1 MIEPASSMDE
11 HHGEGTGQ
19 LLEDGYPVDD
29 LELTTVGIDIGSAT
43 SHLMFSRLH
52 LRRLG
57 RHLSS
62 RYVVIGRR
70 LLYRSPILLT
80 PFTDASTIDP
90 GRLQQFVL
98 EAFAGAGL
106 APETIDSGAVIL
118 TGEAMRRTNAR
129 AVAELFA
136 GETGKFVC
144 ATAGHHLEA
153 VVAAHG
159 SGAVASSRLAAET
172 LLNVDVGG
180 GTSKLAL
187 VRQGTI
193 VETAAVN
200 VGGRLVA
207 MDEDGRL
214 NRIEPA
220 ARRVADALGVPLRAG
235 RRLGAEDQRRLA
247 GALAGCLLAAMRRE
261 ALPAWA
267 EPLMLTAPLRAQERV
282 HGVTF
287 SGGVAE
293 YIYGREPQAFADIAR
308 PLADAI
314 REGMAAAGPAP
325 LRPGGEGIRATVIGA
340 SQFTVQ
346 VSGDTVTI
354 SCPERL
360 PLRNLPVLP
369 LALRNDDIIEAGD
382 VETAILA
389 GLRRAGLTD
398 GERPIALAIDWNGT
412 PRYQTLRNLAE
423 GIIRGMPQGLKAGY
437 PLVLVFSADFG
448 KLVGEILRDELEV
461 ANDVIS
467 IDSIELR
474 DLDYVDIGHVIQPA
488 RVVPV
493 VVKSLLF
500 GPDGADQHC
509 P

>member
-1 MIEPASSMDE
+1 MDE
-11 HHGEGTGQ
+11 HHGEGTDQ
-19 LLEDGYPVDD
+19 LPEDGYPLDD

-70 LLYRSPILLT
+70 PLYRSPILLT
-80 PFTDASTIDP
+80 PFTAASAIDT
-90 GRLQQFVL
+90 GRLREFVL
-98 EAFAGAGL
+98 AAFAGARL
-106 APETIDSGAVIL
+106 APDTIDSGAVIL

-136 GETGKFVC
+136 SEAGKFVC

-159 SGAVASSRLAAET
+159 SGAVAGSRLAAET
-172 LLNVDVGG
+172 LLNVDLGG

-187 VRQGTI
+187 VRRGTI
-193 VETAAVN
+193 LETAAVN

-207 MDEDGRL
+207 MDGEGRVI
-214 NRIEPA
+214 RIEPA
-220 ARRVADALGVPLRAG
+220 ARRVADALGIGLRAG
-235 RRLGAEDQRRLA
+235 RKLGAEDQGRL
-247 GALAGCLLAAMRRE
+247 GTALAACLLAAMRRE

-267 EPLMLTAPLRAQERV
+267 EPLMLTAPLRSREPV
-282 HGVTF
+282 DGVTF
-287 SGGVAE
+287 SGGVSE
-293 YIYGREPQAFADIAR
+293 YIYGRESQDFGDIAR
-308 PLADAI
+308 PLADAV
-314 REGMAAAGPAP
+314 REGMAAALPAP
-325 LRPGGEGIRATVIGA
+325 MRPGGEGIRATVIGA

-346 VSGDTVTI
+346 VSGDTITV
-354 SCPERL
+354 SRPERL

-369 LALRNDDIIEAGD
+369 LELPGKDAVEAGE
-382 VETAILA
+382 VRAAIHA
-389 GLRRAGLTD
+389 GLRRAGLKE
-398 GERPIALAIDWNGT
+398 GEQPVALAIDWNGT
-412 PRYQTLRNLAE
+412 PRYQTLRSLAE
-423 GIIRGMPQGLKAGY
+423 GIVQGMPSGLRAGHA
-437 PLVLVFSADFG
+437 LVLVFSADVG
-448 KLVGEILRDELEV
+448 KLVGEILRAELGV

-474 DLDYVDIGHVIQPA
+474 DLDYIDIGHVIHPA

-500 GPDGADQHC
+500 GPDGAGEHLHEGRRS
-509 P
+509 